1 MVNGIDRAFY
11 QIGTQFKFLWTEQQ
25 SKCFQLWQHHLSI
38 MGTYFSQNFLDF
50 VNGKSYRWTIT
61 VFQNAFDILEKD
73 NIADIF

>member
-38 MGTYFSQNFLDF
+38 MGTYFSQNFL
-50 VNGKSYRWTIT
+50 GKCSYLLQFNFRTNISTIYLRDA
-61 VFQNAFDILEKD
+61 VM
-73 NIADIF
+73 